1 MFELSKSLVPLTDKI
16 IFVCHTRIKS
26 LFHFLLLQPMIIY
39 HSYLWFK
46 LYLGFLTITSHM
58 IMNWQMLVQIEV
70 KPYSKYN
77 QQSRHI

>member
-1 MFELSKSLVPLTDKI
+1 MFELSKSLMPLIDKI

-39 HSYLWFK
+39 HSYLRFK
-46 LYLGFLTITSHM
+46 FNLGFLAITSHM
-58 IMNWQMLVQIEV
+58 NMNWQMLVQIEV